1 MHTIKKRGLIQSLR
15 RFFIPLYRTFVL
27 SAVFLLGLL
36 RGGISLDAP
45 ADRFGVSW
53 IPSVNEISK
62 PYFDF
67 AGFFGLHFR
76 SKKSPENQ
84 GFFQL
89 VALGI
94 MIDTRCILALAGA
107 LYSLFVISNL
117 YILSRFSDAILMY
130 FPIFFINS
138 SHPINEQ

>member
-1 MHTIKKRGLIQSLR
+1 MENLPVPGPRKRT
-15 RFFIPLYRTFVL
+15 P
-27 SAVFLLGLL
+27 
-36 RGGISLDAP
+36 GG
-45 ADRFGVSW
+45 
-53 IPSVNEISK
+53 
-62 PYFDF
+62 
-67 AGFFGLHFR
+67 R
-76 SKKSPENQ
+76 S
-84 GFFQL
+84 L

>member
-1 MHTIKKRGLIQSLR
+1 MPSATIDLRQFLINLIRELHTIKKRGLIQSLR

-84 GFFQL
+84 GFFQ
-89 VALGI
+89 V
-94 MIDTRCILALAGA
+94 
-107 LYSLFVISNL
+107 LY
-117 YILSRFSDAILMY
+117 
-130 FPIFFINS
+130 
-138 SHPINEQ
+138 